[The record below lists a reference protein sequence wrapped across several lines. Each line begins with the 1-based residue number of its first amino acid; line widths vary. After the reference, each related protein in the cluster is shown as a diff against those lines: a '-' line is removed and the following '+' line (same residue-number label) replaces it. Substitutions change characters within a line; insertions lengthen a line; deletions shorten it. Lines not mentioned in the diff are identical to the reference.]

1 MRTANSRQLPSGFT
15 LLELMITLAI
25 AGLLILIAGGALRAY
40 REAVSLDAAT
50 RAVRVHLGL
59 ARATAVGRREVVRL
73 RLSPDADLWLLDS
86 AGGVLSTVPLGTG
99 GAFVPDSVRLRPSTL
114 RFNPRGQ
121 AAPASIY
128 LYRGKRGVRL
138 VSNFLGRVR
147 EERFSLSSD

>member
-1 MRTANSRQLPSGFT
+1 MRTTDPRRLPSGFT
-15 LLELMITLAI
+15 LLELMIALAI
-25 AGLLILIAGGALRAY
+25 ASLLLVVAGGGFRAY
-40 REAVSLDAAT
+40 REAVSLDAAV
-50 RAVRVHLGL
+50 RAVRVHLGR
-59 ARATAVGRREVVRL
+59 ARATAVGRREVVRV

-86 AGGVLSTVPLGTG
+86 EGEVLSTVPLGSSG
-99 GAFVPDSVRLRPSTL
+99 PFVPDSVRLRPSTL

-147 EERFSLSSD
+147 EERFSL

>member
-1 MRTANSRQLPSGFT
+1 MRTTDSRQLPSGFT
-15 LLELMITLAI
+15 LLELMIVLSI
-25 AGLLILIAGGALRAY
+25 ASLLFVVAGGALRTY
-40 REAVSLDAAT
+40 REAVLLDAAA
-50 RAVRVHLGL
+50 RAVRVHMGR

-86 AGGVLSTVPLGTG
+86 GGSVLSTVPLGSG
-99 GAFVPDSVRLRPSTL
+99 GPFVPDSVRLRPSTL

-121 AAPASIY
+121 AAPSSIY

-147 EERFSLSSD
+147 EERFPI